1 MSPLPWGSKMATS
14 DQNVNNK
21 ADISVGEQ
29 SLFAER
35 MSRGNDVR
43 QQKLIK
49 KKEDQ
54 Q

>member
-1 MSPLPWGSKMATS
+1 MSPLPWGSKMAAS
-14 DQNVNNK
+14 DLNNK
-21 ADISVGEQ
+21 ADISAEEQ

-43 QQKLIK
+43 QQKLRK

-54 Q
+54 L